1 MSRAYYNNNNKTNSK
16 KFNKKFIDI
25 KIMNIKFS
33 LFFFLY
39 FLIGS
44 GYYLLNI
51 LNWLNSRKY
60 LLKNIIMLSKKN
72 KILNFACVSWLDLSL
87 KQKKKTTT
95 RLTITFK

>member
-87 KQKKKTTT
+87 KQKKKQQQD
-95 RLTITFK
+95 